1 MPDRILREGIL
12 ESDAVNMLT
21 WPAEVFYR
29 RLFSA
34 VDDFGNYHGKPE
46 LLLAK
51 LYPLKLDRVSIADV
65 DKWLTEC
72 VGAGLIS
79 KYEVQGKAYVSIE
92 KFDQKGL
99 KRKVSKF
106 PNKVLNAQVAED
118 VRLKRR
124 EEKRREIEV
133 ESEVD
138 IEIEYER
145 PRFFLKRV
153 NEIALEQLA
162 MKSGIGPEFEKCIEQ
177 WSLAVEGSTF
187 KYSANESDDYRRLFA
202 QFTKW
207 LNTWISNNQSKN
219 SKPDGSKTGSGRRTG
234 HDIGE
239 IESLADRILTGDYRD
254 NNGAGA

>member
-12 ESDAVNMLT
+12 ESDAVNSLSWT
-21 WPAEVFYR
+21 AEVFYR

-51 LYPLKLDRVSIADV
+51 LYPLKLDRVSVADV

-79 KYEVQGKAYVSIE
+79 KYEVQGKTYVSIE

-124 EEKRREIEV
+124 EEKRREIEEETEGETEV
-133 ESEVD
+133 EVEPTPAEVHA
-138 IEIEYER
+138 EFAS
-145 PRFFLKRV
+145 RFFR
-153 NEIALEQLA
+153 
-162 MKSGIGPEFEKCIEQ
+162 P
-177 WSLAVEGSTF
+177 
-187 KYSANESDDYRRLFA
+187 ESDYDREQMCVSIHESQILESWAAEFNAHLHNEGKWHHSYREWKSHFRN
-202 QFTKW
+202 W
-207 LNTWISNNQSKN
+207 LDKSLSRIKKKDTVQPKSKFEQAVDVNQKAKELLKN
-219 SKPDGSKTGSGRRTG
+219 GFGSK
-234 HDIGE
+234 
-239 IESLADRILTGDYRD
+239 AQ
-254 NNGAGA
+254 